1 MYVAS
6 SGCAVCVRTG
16 GRALQ
21 CFALYAS
28 AAVCAFPWDIISAFR
43 QMWWNP
49 TAGMWAL
56 KHGAFVFFTAVLGG
70 ARAPWD
76 WSTSHAGPGFWSTCR
91 RAGMR
96 VYNHRKPQ
104 FVRALQETP
113 SPAPG
118 RQSAML
124 TCSCVYVVTVVLRY
138 RYPTQPLC
146 LGKGNSLG
154 LLAHFL
160 VRSGTGQLHEHII
173 SMFQSRK
180 NCGQPGIDIAFLQ

>member
-6 SGCAVCVRTG
+6 SGCTVCVRTG

-91 RAGMR
+91 GAGMW

-104 FVRALQETP
+104 FVRALKKHRVQLLEGRVP
-113 SPAPG
+113 RSPVLV
-118 RQSAML
+118 SML
-124 TCSCVYVVTVVLRY
+124 WLWC
-138 RYPTQPLC
+138 
-146 LGKGNSLG
+146 
-154 LLAHFL
+154 
-160 VRSGTGQLHEHII
+160 SGTDTPPNLSAWAKAI
-173 SMFQSRK
+173 
-180 NCGQPGIDIAFLQ
+180 L

>member
-1 MYVAS
+1 
-6 SGCAVCVRTG
+6 
-16 GRALQ
+16 
-21 CFALYAS
+21 
-28 AAVCAFPWDIISAFR
+28 
-43 QMWWNP
+43 
-49 TAGMWAL
+49 MWAL

-180 NCGQPGIDIAFLQ
+180 KLWATRDRHCLPPVIRSVLNPGITCCSTSRNGTN